1 MAYARQN
8 GRAGRGVLLLLLV
21 ALLLGGGSSGVAA
34 VGEGTP
40 MVPEPEECRVAPR
53 PLDLLAVAAGT
64 HPAAQARATPALPP
78 NPVGWLEVDP
88 AAADRAAATVREF
101 VACRNAGDAGR
112 TAALLS
118 AEHLRRLTE
127 GIGGLEAL
135 LGPLSATPVPVS
147 PERRFALRSVE
158 DYGRT
163 VDGRVGAI
171 VVVDGP
177 EASAPETVGRALYLF
192 VDVGGRYL
200 IDDVIPLDG

>member
-21 ALLLGGGSSGVAA
+21 ALLLGGGPSGAA
-34 VGEGTP
+34 VAGGTP
-40 MVPEPEECRVAPR
+40 IVPEPEECRVAPR
-53 PLDLLAVAAGT
+53 PLDALEAAANAPPVAVAS
-64 HPAAQARATPALPP
+64 ATPELPP
-78 NPVGWLEVDP
+78 NPTGWLEVDP
-88 AAADRAAATVREF
+88 AVADRTAATVREF

-118 AEHLRRLTE
+118 DDHLRRLSE

-135 LGPLSATPVPVS
+135 LGPLSATPVPVP

-177 EASAPETVGRALYLF
+177 AASAPETVGRALYLF
-192 VDVGGRYL
+192 VEAGGRYL
-200 IDDVIPLDG
+200 IDDVIRLDG